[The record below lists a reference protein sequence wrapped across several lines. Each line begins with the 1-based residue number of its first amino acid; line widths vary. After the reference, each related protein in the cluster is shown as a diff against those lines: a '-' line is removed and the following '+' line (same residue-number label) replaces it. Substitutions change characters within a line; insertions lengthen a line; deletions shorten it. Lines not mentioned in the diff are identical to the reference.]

1 MCSVQ
6 FTQVSAAKRNLIARR
21 CLHCKRWWVYVHS
34 ERRTYK
40 LLQQK
45 KHDRTGVEQS
55 QSLFTNDGW
64 VQCTYHAT
72 VLTVL
77 QMMKNGAVKM
87 EAVRTMFHTQFTP
100 SSDMYIDVDTYPAIP
115 HVNA

>member
-1 MCSVQ
+1 
-6 FTQVSAAKRNLIARR
+6 
-21 CLHCKRWWVYVHS
+21 
-34 ERRTYK
+34 
-40 LLQQK
+40 
-45 KHDRTGVEQS
+45 VEQS
-55 QSLFTNDGW
+55 QSLFTHGEW